1 MKRIITTFLAIT
13 GCAFGAHV
21 KIAKDLNHVEQ
32 DSMVDV
38 IVQFR
43 GTPTPAHHA
52 KVIRRGGS
60 HRATLDV
67 IKGGAYSVP
76 ASALAELA
84 NDDEVAYITPDRV
97 VRGSLDNAN
106 PSLGGDVARSY
117 GLDGSGIGVAILDSG
132 VTKHQDLMN
141 AKGDKSRIVYSQS
154 FVGGGSDDHY
164 GHGTHVAGIIGGN
177 GNSSTGSNYTH
188 TFLGLAPNVNI
199 VNLRVLDDKGAGQDS
214 SVISAIQQAIAL
226 KNTYN
231 IRVLNLSLGR
241 AVTESFT
248 RDPLCQAVAMA
259 PSSRPQTTH
268 LLSRWGQ

>member
-117 GLDGSGIGVAILDSG
+117 GLDGDR
-132 VTKHQDLMN
+132 
-141 AKGDKSRIVYSQS
+141 KSV
-154 FVGGGSDDHY
+154 V
-164 GHGTHVAGIIGGN
+164 
-177 GNSSTGSNYTH
+177 
-188 TFLGLAPNVNI
+188 
-199 VNLRVLDDKGAGQDS
+199 
-214 SVISAIQQAIAL
+214 
-226 KNTYN
+226 
-231 IRVLNLSLGR
+231 
-241 AVTESFT
+241 
-248 RDPLCQAVAMA
+248 
-259 PSSRPQTTH
+259 
-268 LLSRWGQ
+268 